1 MNDSTMFPKEM
12 PLLTE
17 NSEKRNQDDDEA
29 NQSLQQQ
36 FFQPVNKM
44 IMKNAKK
51 CFKKIVKKKSWSII
65 SLLTA
70 MAEAASP
77 GLSLGSLR

>member
-51 CFKKIVKKKSWSII
+51 CFKKIVKKKKLVYNFS
-65 SLLTA
+65 TYCN
-70 MAEAASP
+70 
-77 GLSLGSLR
+77 G